1 MTQRLLS
8 QGEIETEILRL
19 SEELEAETYRYAD
32 VADLAATAEADYKL
46 QAARLIVGFVASPT
60 KMTALEKQARVD
72 AQCDASYRVW
82 KINEARRQSSKEA
95 LLSLRARL
103 DSLRTLSAN
112 IRNQT

>member
-1 MTQRLLS
+1 MSDRLLT
-8 QGEIETEILRL
+8 QGEIEAAIMRL
-19 SEELEAETYRYAD
+19 SEELEEITYRYAD
-32 VADLAATAEADYKL
+32 LADLAATAEADYKL
-46 QAARLIVGFVASPT
+46 QAARLMVGFAASPS

-72 AQCDASYRVW
+72 AQCDGQYRVW
-82 KINEARRQSSKEA
+82 KINEARRQSAKEA